1 MEGLCKSAADGSRG
15 GEIMA
20 ADGTIRIST
29 ELDSTKAQGA
39 MAKFSGTAKS
49 ALKGVAVAAG
59 AAGTAISAMAGYAV
73 KVGSSFEE
81 GMSKVSAI
89 SGAAG
94 GDLEKLTDKAKEMG
108 AKTKFS
114 ATEAASAF
122 EYMAMAGWKTED
134 MLNGIEGIMNLAAAS
149 GEDLATTSDIVT
161 DALTAF
167 GMSASDSGRFADV
180 LAAAS
185 SNANTNVGMM
195 GETFKYVAPVAG
207 ALGFSVEDTAVAIG
221 LMANSGIKASQAGTS
236 LRSIMSRLAKPTDD
250 VQIAMDALG
259 ISLTD
264 SNGNMKSLNE
274 VMGDLRKGFANLSE
288 AEKANMA
295 ATLGGQEAMS
305 GLLAIVNA
313 SDEDF
318 NSLQNAINNADGAAE
333 AMAGTM
339 QNNLKGSFTILGSA
353 LEGFGIQVY
362 ERVQEPLKKAVDE
375 GTENVNRL
383 ARAFA
388 SGGLKGVVSEAGEI
402 FSRFA
407 DKVEG
412 SSKVAGEIIGPL
424 RNITSEG
431 MRLGKAVLP
440 TATKAFK
447 LLAENLDVAV
457 PLLISGVAA
466 IKSYTAAK
474 TAASVIKKLSTAYQA
489 SAIAMELFIAENGTS
504 AVVTAAST
512 GAITLKQIAVGFLS
526 TQLSRATAAHAA
538 FNAVVS
544 ANPIGLAVTAVAALT
559 AGLVAYTVIADG
571 ADEKTYKLS
580 NSEKELI
587 NSCNDLTVSLNDQRS
602 AREKNVQSI
611 DMEYDGYQSLL
622 SELQSI
628 TDENGKVK
636 AGYEERAKVIAGE
649 LSDALGMEI
658 SYIEGEIRMNGESV
672 ESMGEVCNAIDEV
685 IAKKKA
691 EALCASLQ
699 EEMVEAYK
707 NSQEALVAYKDAM
720 VIAKEKEDA
729 LTEAQER
736 LNDATA
742 KWKNEKIISAD
753 AYDAMKDAEQAVID
767 ATDAFDEASA
777 AVDGARTSLNELSAE
792 VNNYDALVEAM
803 QSGTVEEIESAMN
816 SLVSGYQ
823 EYTKEML
830 ASSQTARDEM
840 ITQAQETTS
849 ALSVLVEESGQM
861 YQAFGEDAAD
871 AAAKAVSEF
880 QKLPGGIKTA
890 VKEVGTDGAAA
901 MVAALAQADFDGKL
915 SEESIASNKAFLDGL
930 ANLPEGTLD
939 ALSKAVEGAMKGM
952 DGFDQ
957 VSKKAEEEG
966 ISFLDALRAALD
978 EHSPSKATEE
988 IFRLAM
994 EGAAQGV
1001 DVGKES
1007 VLSKAG
1013 EFVTAFLGK
1022 FTETNVGA
1030 TLHDIGSKFMSFFGI
1045 GISSRQE
1052 NSRNAGKAN
1061 ADAANAGAG
1070 SVNPTGTGS
1079 KFGSM
1084 LGSGVASTAG
1094 HLQKTGLDIANAADT
1109 GAGSVNPTGTG
1120 SKFGSMLG
1128 KGVSSTSGLLRSSGT
1143 NIANSA
1149 NTGAGSVNP
1158 TSTGS
1163 KFGNQYAGGVG
1174 SQAGNARSQGLSL
1187 VNNADSGAGSKTG
1200 YNSGSNFGSGFVSGI
1215 GTWLGR
1221 AASAA
1226 ANLAMSAYN
1235 ALRNALSEHSPSRKA
1250 KKSGKNFDL
1259 GFGLGIEENAKTAI
1273 SAAEELSKDTL
1284 DALDTDMI
1292 SDKLNNIDIPGT
1304 MARVHMAVEDRN
1316 EKVAEKVT
1324 ASVAAYEKLKND
1336 GNQSSSVTKEDM
1348 RSLLSDISRLT
1359 IKEIAESLEG
1369 MGIYIDGKPAGK
1381 LLTPYVN
1388 TRLGQINKRKT

>member
-1 MEGLCKSAADGSRG
+1 
-15 GEIMA
+15 MA

-474 TAASVIKKLSTAYQA
+474 TAASVIKKLSTA
-489 SAIAMELFIAENGTS
+489 
-504 AVVTAAST
+504 
-512 GAITLKQIAVGFLS
+512 
-526 TQLSRATAAHAA
+526 HAA

-587 NSCNDLTVSLNDQRS
+587 NSCNDLTESLNGQRT
-602 AREKNVQSI
+602 AREENVQSI
-611 DMEYDGYQSLL
+611 DMEYDGYQHLL
-622 SELQSI
+622 SELRTI
-628 TDENGKVK
+628 TDENGRVK
-636 AGYEERAKVIAGE
+636 DGYIERASFITGE
-649 LSDALGMEI
+649 LANALGTEI
-658 SYIEGEIRMNGESV
+658 ELTDGVIQNYQETVG
-672 ESMGEVCNAIDEV
+672 ALDEV
-685 IAKKKA
+685 ITKKKA
-691 EALCASLQ
+691 AALCASLE
-699 EEMVEAYK
+699 EEMASAYK

-767 ATDAFDEASA
+767 ATDAFDEASKA
-777 AVDGARTSLNELSAE
+777 EDRARTSLNELSAE
-792 VNNYDALVEAM
+792 VNNYNALMEAT
-803 QSGTVEEIESAMN
+803 QNGTVTEIETAMN
-816 SLVSGYQ
+816 ALLSGYQ
-823 EYTKEML
+823 GYTEEML
-830 ASSQTARDEM
+830 ATSETAKTSMLEQASEM
-840 ITQAQETTS
+840 TG
-849 ALSVLVEESGQM
+849 ALSVLVSENGQM
-861 YQAFGEDAAD
+861 YQAFGEEAANS
-871 AAAKAVSEF
+871 AARAVSEF
-880 QKLPGGIKTA
+880 QKLPGGIKEA
-890 VKEVGTDGAAA
+890 IDSIGTDGAAT
-901 MVAALAQADFDGKL
+901 MVAALSQADLDGKL
-915 SEESIASNKAFLDGL
+915 SEESRASYEAFMTGIADLPQGTQEVLSDAVRGAMEGLGGFNQIQDKAKEEGVSFLEAL
-930 ANLPEGTLD
+930 REVLEINSPSKKVMEIFEG
-939 ALSKAVEGAMKGM
+939 VWEGASEGLNVGGEELNTKGT
-952 DGFDQ
+952 
-957 VSKKAEEEG
+957 ETCN
-966 ISFLDALRAALD
+966 SFLDTLRNSGLG
-978 EHSPSKATEE
+978 E
-988 IFRLAM
+988 AM
-994 EGAAQGV
+994 QGIGA
-1001 DVGKES
+1001 
-1007 VLSKAG
+1007 
-1013 EFVTAFLGK
+1013 
-1022 FTETNVGA
+1022 N
-1030 TLHDIGSKFMSFFGI
+1030 IMSFFGI

>member
-1 MEGLCKSAADGSRG
+1 
-15 GEIMA
+15 MA

-59 AAGTAISAMAGYAV
+59 AAETAISAMAGYAV

-424 RNITSEG
+424 RNIASEG
-431 MRLGKAVLP
+431 MRLGKTVLP
-440 TATKAFK
+440 TAAKAFK

-489 SAIAMELFIAENGTS
+489 SAIAMELFIAANGTS
-504 AVVTAAST
+504 AVATAAST
-512 GAITLKQIAVGFLS
+512 GAITLKQVAVGLLS
-526 TQLSRATAAHAA
+526 KQLGLATAAHAA

-587 NSCNDLTVSLNDQRS
+587 NSCNDLTESLNGQRT
-602 AREKNVQSI
+602 AREENVQSI
-611 DMEYDGYQSLL
+611 DMEYDGYQHLL
-622 SELQSI
+622 SELRTI
-628 TDENGKVK
+628 TDENGRVK
-636 AGYEERAKVIAGE
+636 DGYIERASFITGE
-649 LSDALGMEI
+649 LANALGTEI
-658 SYIEGEIRMNGESV
+658 ELTDGVIQNYQETVG
-672 ESMGEVCNAIDEV
+672 ALDEV
-685 IAKKKA
+685 ITKKKA
-691 EALCASLQ
+691 AALCASLE
-699 EEMVEAYK
+699 EEMASAYK

-767 ATDAFDEASA
+767 ATDAFNEASKA
-777 AVDGARTSLNELSAE
+777 EDRARTSLNELSAE
-792 VNNYDALVEAM
+792 VNNYNALMEAT
-803 QSGTVEEIESAMN
+803 QNGTVTEIETAMN
-816 SLVSGYQ
+816 ALLSGYQ
-823 EYTKEML
+823 GYTEEML
-830 ASSQTARDEM
+830 ATSETAKTSMLEQASEM
-840 ITQAQETTS
+840 TG
-849 ALSVLVEESGQM
+849 ALSVLVSENGQM
-861 YQAFGEDAAD
+861 YQAFGEEAANS
-871 AAAKAVSEF
+871 AARAVSEF
-880 QKLPGGIKTA
+880 QKLPGGIKEA
-890 VKEVGTDGAAA
+890 IDSIGTDGAAT
-901 MVAALAQADFDGKL
+901 MVAALSQADLDGKL
-915 SEESIASNKAFLDGL
+915 SEESRASYEAFMTGIADLPQGTQEVLSDAVRGAMEGLGGFNQIQDKAKEEGVSFLEAL
-930 ANLPEGTLD
+930 REVLEINSPSKKVMEIFEG
-939 ALSKAVEGAMKGM
+939 VWEGASEGLNVGGEELNTKGT
-952 DGFDQ
+952 
-957 VSKKAEEEG
+957 ETCN
-966 ISFLDALRAALD
+966 SFLDTLRNSGLG
-978 EHSPSKATEE
+978 E
-988 IFRLAM
+988 AM
-994 EGAAQGV
+994 QGIGA
-1001 DVGKES
+1001 
-1007 VLSKAG
+1007 
-1013 EFVTAFLGK
+1013 
-1022 FTETNVGA
+1022 N
-1030 TLHDIGSKFMSFFGI
+1030 IMSFFGI

>member
-1 MEGLCKSAADGSRG
+1 
-15 GEIMA
+15 MA

-59 AAGTAISAMAGYAV
+59 AAETAISAMAGYAV

-489 SAIAMELFIAENGTS
+489 SATAMELFIAENGTS

-580 NSEKELI
+580 NGEKELL

-658 SYIEGEIRMNGESV
+658 SYIEGEIRMNNESV

-691 EALCASLQ
+691 EALCASLE

-707 NSQEALVAYKDAM
+707 NSKEALLAYKDAVSVM
-720 VIAKEKEDA
+720 EEKEAA
-729 LTEAQER
+729 LAEAQKR
-736 LNDATA
+736 LNEATELYGDNSGPKAMAAMREA
-742 KWKNEKIISAD
+742 KN
-753 AYDAMKDAEQAVID
+753 AVD
-767 ATDAFDEASA
+767 EAQTAFDEASA

-930 ANLPEGTLD
+930 ANLPEGTRD

-1001 DVGKES
+1001 DAGKES

-1045 GISSRQE
+1045 GISSHQE

>member
-1 MEGLCKSAADGSRG
+1 
-15 GEIMA
+15 MA

-49 ALKGVAVAAG
+49 ALKGVVVAAR

-89 SGAAG
+89 SGVAG

-424 RNITSEG
+424 RNIASEG
-431 MRLGKAVLP
+431 MRLGKTVLP
-440 TATKAFK
+440 TAAKAFK

-489 SAIAMELFIAENGTS
+489 SAIAMELFIAANGTS
-504 AVVTAAST
+504 AVATAAST
-512 GAITLKQIAVGFLS
+512 GAITLKQVAVGLLS
-526 TQLSRATAAHAA
+526 KQLGLATAAHAA

-587 NSCNDLTVSLNDQRS
+587 NSCNDLTESLNGQRT
-602 AREKNVQSI
+602 AREENVQSI
-611 DMEYDGYQSLL
+611 DMEYDGYQHLL
-622 SELQSI
+622 SELRTI
-628 TDENGKVK
+628 TDENGRVK
-636 AGYEERAKVIAGE
+636 DGYIERASFITGE
-649 LSDALGMEI
+649 LANALGTEI
-658 SYIEGEIRMNGESV
+658 ELTDGVIQNYQETVG
-672 ESMGEVCNAIDEV
+672 ALDEV
-685 IAKKKA
+685 ITKKKA
-691 EALCASLQ
+691 AALCASLE
-699 EEMVEAYK
+699 EEMASAYK

-767 ATDAFDEASA
+767 ATDAFNEASKA
-777 AVDGARTSLNELSAE
+777 EDRARTSLNELSAE
-792 VNNYDALVEAM
+792 VNNYNALMEAT
-803 QSGTVEEIESAMN
+803 QNGTVTEIETAMN
-816 SLVSGYQ
+816 ALLSGYQ
-823 EYTKEML
+823 GYTEEML
-830 ASSQTARDEM
+830 ATSETAKTSMLEQASEM
-840 ITQAQETTS
+840 TG
-849 ALSVLVEESGQM
+849 ALSVLVSENGQM
-861 YQAFGEDAAD
+861 YQAFGEEAANS
-871 AAAKAVSEF
+871 AARAVSEF
-880 QKLPGGIKTA
+880 QKLPDGIKEA
-890 VKEVGTDGAAA
+890 IDSIGTDGAAT
-901 MVAALAQADFDGKL
+901 MVAALSQADLDGKL
-915 SEESIASNKAFLDGL
+915 SEESRASYEAFMTGIAD
-930 ANLPEGTLD
+930 LPEGTRD

-966 ISFLDALRAALD
+966 ISFLDALRATLD

-1001 DVGKES
+1001 DAGKES

-1045 GISSRQE
+1045 GISSHQE

-1324 ASVAAYEKLKND
+1324 ASVAAHEKLMVG
-1336 GNQSSSVTKEDM
+1336 GNQNSSVTKEDM
-1348 RSLLSDISRLT
+1348 RRLLDDISRLT
-1359 IKEIAESLEG
+1359 VKEIAEKIEG
-1369 MGIYIDGKPAGK
+1369 MGIYLDKKPVGKIIAPTVNDELGRID
-1381 LLTPYVN
+1381 
-1388 TRLGQINKRKT
+1388 RRKT

>member
-1 MEGLCKSAADGSRG
+1 
-15 GEIMA
+15 MA

-49 ALKGVAVAAG
+49 ALKGVSVAAG
-59 AAGTAISAMAGYAV
+59 AAETAISAMAGYAV

-288 AEKANMA
+288 AEKASMA
-295 ATLGGQEAMS
+295 ATIGGQEAMS

-318 NSLQNAINNADGAAE
+318 RSLQNAINNADGAAE

-339 QNNLKGSFTILGSA
+339 QNNLKGSLTILGSA

-362 ERVQEPLKKAVDE
+362 ERLQTPLKKAVDE

-424 RNITSEG
+424 RNIASEG

-489 SAIAMELFIAENGTS
+489 SAIAMELFIAANGTS
-504 AVVTAAST
+504 AVATAAST
-512 GAITLKQIAVGFLS
+512 GAITLKQIAVGLLS
-526 TQLSRATAAHAA
+526 KQLGLATTAHAA

-559 AGLVAYTVIADG
+559 AGLVAYKVITDEAS
-571 ADEKTYKLS
+571 EKTYKLS
-580 NSEKELI
+580 NGEKELL
-587 NSCNDLTVSLNDQRS
+587 NSCNDLTASLNDQRS

-672 ESMGEVCNAIDEV
+672 ESMGEVCNSIDEV

-707 NSQEALVAYKDAM
+707 NSKEALLAYKDAVSVM
-720 VIAKEKEDA
+720 EEKEAA
-729 LTEAQER
+729 LAEAQKR
-736 LNDATA
+736 LNEATELYGDNSGPKAMAAMREA
-742 KWKNEKIISAD
+742 KN
-753 AYDAMKDAEQAVID
+753 AVD
-767 ATDAFDEASA
+767 EAQTAFDEASA

-792 VNNYDALVEAM
+792 VNNYDALMEAVN
-803 QSGTVEEIESAMN
+803 SGTVEEIESAMN

-830 ASSQTARDEM
+830 ASSQTARGEM
-840 ITQAQETTS
+840 IAQAQETTS
-849 ALSVLVEESGQM
+849 ALSVLVEENGQM
-861 YQAFGEDAAD
+861 YQAFGDDAAD
-871 AAAKAVSEF
+871 AAARAVSEF
-880 QKLPGGIKTA
+880 QKLPYGVKSA
-890 VKEVGTDGAAA
+890 VEEIGTDGAAA

-915 SEESIASNKAFLDGL
+915 SEESIASNKAFLDAL
-930 ANLPEGTLD
+930 ANLPEGTRD

-1001 DVGKES
+1001 DAGKES

-1045 GISSRQE
+1045 GISSNQE

-1061 ADAANAGAG
+1061 ADAANVGAG

-1292 SDKLNNIDIPGT
+1292 FDKLNNIDIPGT

-1324 ASVAAYEKLKND
+1324 ASVAAHEKLMVG
-1336 GNQSSSVTKEDM
+1336 GNQNSSVTKEDM
-1348 RSLLSDISRLT
+1348 RRLLDDISRLT
-1359 IKEIAESLEG
+1359 VKEIAEKIEG
-1369 MGIYIDGKPAGK
+1369 MGIYLDKKPVGKIIAPAVNDELGRID
-1381 LLTPYVN
+1381 
-1388 TRLGQINKRKT
+1388 RRKT

>member
-15 GEIMA
+15 GGIMA

-49 ALKGVAVAAG
+49 ALKGVSVAAG
-59 AAGTAISAMAGYAV
+59 AAETAISAMAGYAV

-288 AEKANMA
+288 AEKASMA
-295 ATLGGQEAMS
+295 ATIGGQEAMS

-318 NSLQNAINNADGAAE
+318 RSLQNAINNADGAAE

-339 QNNLKGSFTILGSA
+339 QNNLKGSLTILGSA

-362 ERVQEPLKKAVDE
+362 ERLQTPLKKAVDE

-424 RNITSEG
+424 RNIASEG

-489 SAIAMELFIAENGTS
+489 SAIAMELFIAANGTS
-504 AVVTAAST
+504 AVATAAST
-512 GAITLKQIAVGFLS
+512 GAITLKQIAVGLLS
-526 TQLSRATAAHAA
+526 KQLGLATTAHAA

-559 AGLVAYTVIADG
+559 AGLVAYKVITDEAS
-571 ADEKTYKLS
+571 EKTYKLS
-580 NSEKELI
+580 NGEKELL
-587 NSCNDLTVSLNDQRS
+587 NSCNDLTASLNDQRS

-672 ESMGEVCNAIDEV
+672 ESMGEVCNSIDEV

-707 NSQEALVAYKDAM
+707 NSKEALLAYKDAVSVM
-720 VIAKEKEDA
+720 EEKEAA
-729 LTEAQER
+729 LAEAQKR
-736 LNDATA
+736 LNEATELYGDNSGPKAMAAMREA
-742 KWKNEKIISAD
+742 KN
-753 AYDAMKDAEQAVID
+753 AVD
-767 ATDAFDEASA
+767 EAQTAFDEASA

-792 VNNYDALVEAM
+792 VNNYDALMEAVN
-803 QSGTVEEIESAMN
+803 SGTVEEIESAMN

-830 ASSQTARDEM
+830 ASSQTARGEM
-840 ITQAQETTS
+840 IAQAQETTS
-849 ALSVLVEESGQM
+849 ALSVLVEENGQM
-861 YQAFGEDAAD
+861 YQAFGDDAAD
-871 AAAKAVSEF
+871 AAARAVSEF
-880 QKLPGGIKTA
+880 QKLPYGVKSA
-890 VKEVGTDGAAA
+890 VEEIGTDGAAA

-915 SEESIASNKAFLDGL
+915 SEESIASNKAFLDAL
-930 ANLPEGTLD
+930 ANLPEGTRD

-1001 DVGKES
+1001 DAGKES

-1045 GISSRQE
+1045 GISSNQE

-1061 ADAANAGAG
+1061 ADAANVGAG

-1292 SDKLNNIDIPGT
+1292 FDKLNNIDIPGT

-1324 ASVAAYEKLKND
+1324 ASVAAHEKLMVG
-1336 GNQSSSVTKEDM
+1336 GNQNSSVTKEDM
-1348 RSLLSDISRLT
+1348 RRLLDDISRLT
-1359 IKEIAESLEG
+1359 VKEIAEKIEG
-1369 MGIYIDGKPAGK
+1369 MGIYLDKKPVGKIIAPAVNDELGRID
-1381 LLTPYVN
+1381 
-1388 TRLGQINKRKT
+1388 RRKT

>member
-1 MEGLCKSAADGSRG
+1 
-15 GEIMA
+15 MA

-49 ALKGVAVAAG
+49 ALKGVSVAAG
-59 AAGTAISAMAGYAV
+59 AAETAISAMAGYAV

-288 AEKANMA
+288 AEKASMA
-295 ATLGGQEAMS
+295 ATIGGQEAMS

-318 NSLQNAINNADGAAE
+318 RSLQNAINNADGAAE

-339 QNNLKGSFTILGSA
+339 QNNLKGSLTILGSA
-353 LEGFGIQVY
+353 LEGFGIQAY
-362 ERVQEPLKKAVDE
+362 ERLQTPLKKAVDE

-412 SSKVAGEIIGPL
+412 SSKVAGETIGPL
-424 RNITSEG
+424 RNIASEG

-489 SAIAMELFIAENGTS
+489 SAIAMELFIAANGTS
-504 AVVTAAST
+504 AVATAAST
-512 GAITLKQIAVGFLS
+512 GAITLKQIAVGLLS
-526 TQLSRATAAHAA
+526 KQLGLATTAHAA

-559 AGLVAYTVIADG
+559 AGLVAYKVITDEAS
-571 ADEKTYKLS
+571 EKTYKLS
-580 NSEKELI
+580 NGEKELL
-587 NSCNDLTVSLNDQRS
+587 NSCNDLTASLNDQRS

-672 ESMGEVCNAIDEV
+672 ESMGEVCNSIDEV

-707 NSQEALVAYKDAM
+707 NSKEALLAYKDAVSVM
-720 VIAKEKEDA
+720 EEKEAA
-729 LTEAQER
+729 LAEAQKR
-736 LNDATA
+736 LNEATELYGDNSGPKAMAAMREA
-742 KWKNEKIISAD
+742 KN
-753 AYDAMKDAEQAVID
+753 AVD
-767 ATDAFDEASA
+767 EAQTAFDEASA

-792 VNNYDALVEAM
+792 VNNYDALMEAVN
-803 QSGTVEEIESAMN
+803 SGTVEEIESAMN

-830 ASSQTARDEM
+830 ASSQTARGEM
-840 ITQAQETTS
+840 IAQAQETTS
-849 ALSVLVEESGQM
+849 ALSVLVEENGQM
-861 YQAFGEDAAD
+861 YQAFGDDAAD
-871 AAAKAVSEF
+871 AAARAVSEF
-880 QKLPGGIKTA
+880 QKLPYGVKSA
-890 VKEVGTDGAAA
+890 VEEIGTDGAAA

-915 SEESIASNKAFLDGL
+915 SEESIASNKAFLDAL
-930 ANLPEGTLD
+930 ANLPEGTRD

-1001 DVGKES
+1001 DAGKES

-1045 GISSRQE
+1045 GISSNQE

-1061 ADAANAGAG
+1061 ADAANVGAG

-1292 SDKLNNIDIPGT
+1292 FDKLNNIDIPGT

-1324 ASVAAYEKLKND
+1324 ASVAAHEKLMVG
-1336 GNQSSSVTKEDM
+1336 GNQNSSVTKEDM
-1348 RSLLSDISRLT
+1348 RRLLDDISRLT
-1359 IKEIAESLEG
+1359 VKEIAEKIEG
-1369 MGIYIDGKPAGK
+1369 MGIYLDKKPVGKIIAPTVNDELGRID
-1381 LLTPYVN
+1381 
-1388 TRLGQINKRKT
+1388 RRKT